1 MTGYVIATLFCVS
14 FIGSIVSLSVFT
26 VDLIAN
32 KQLSKKELL
41 FFFLLGIILNILS
54 LLIYPIGV
62 DYGALER

>member
-1 MTGYVIATLFCVS
+1 VTGYVIATLFCVS